1 MESMQSFVLGMAPS
15 ERAQVIDLLKDE
27 LARGWIPKQ
36 ADLESALATVRGDER
51 VLLPGGVAACWHGE
65 T

>member
-36 ADLESALATVRGDER
+36 ADLEAALATVRGEGR
-51 VLLPGGVAACWHGE
+51 ALP
-65 T
+65 